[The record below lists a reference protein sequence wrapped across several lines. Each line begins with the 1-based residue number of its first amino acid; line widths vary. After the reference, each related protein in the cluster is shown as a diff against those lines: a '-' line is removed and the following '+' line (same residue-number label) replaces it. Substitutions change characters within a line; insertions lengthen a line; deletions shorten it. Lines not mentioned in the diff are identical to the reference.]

1 MSEIVIRRA
10 VPADAEAYA
19 ALGRATFTEAFG
31 HLYPAEDLADFL
43 DGNHTV
49 EKAAG
54 ALSDPDTAVWFA
66 DLGGRPIGFSQ
77 ASLADMPHPDL
88 RPDHGELKRLYVL
101 GDYQNARLGKR
112 LIEPALA
119 WLEDR
124 GHRPIWISV
133 WSENLGGQRF
143 YERYGFRNVGEY
155 PFVVGRWRDREFI
168 YKRD

>member
-10 VPADAEAYA
+10 GPADAEALSD
-19 ALGRATFTEAFG
+19 LGRSTFTEAFG
-31 HLYPAEDLADFL
+31 HLYPAEDLNDFL
-43 DGNHTV
+43 DGNHTI
-49 EKAAG
+49 EKSAK
-54 ALSDPDTAVWFA
+54 ALADPDTAVWVA
-66 DLGGRPIGFSQ
+66 QVDDRLVGFSQ

-101 GDYQNARLGKR
+101 AEFQNASLGKR

-119 WLEDR
+119 WLEAR

-133 WSENLGGQRF
+133 WSENFGGQRF

-155 PFVVGRWRDREFI
+155 PFVVGKWRDREFI